1 MLVLSRKVG
10 ESIHIAGDIRI
21 TVTEV
26 RGGRV
31 RLSIEAPQS
40 VRIAR
45 QEILESGPTAP
56 AAGSVRPPAVED
68 EIPAGQPQL

>member
-10 ESIHIAGDIRI
+10 ESIQIAGDIRVTI
-21 TVTEV
+21 TQV

-31 RLSIEAPQS
+31 RLSISAPSS

-45 QEILESGPTAP
+45 EEILLGPDGDLTEL
-56 AAGSVRPPAVED
+56 SVARGKLCFSRSVS
-68 EIPAGQPQL
+68 

>member
-10 ESIHIAGDIRI
+10 ESIQIAGDIRI
-21 TVTEV
+21 TVTEE

-31 RLSIEAPQS
+31 RLSIDAPQS

-45 QEILESGPTAP
+45 QEILEHSP
-56 AAGSVRPPAVED
+56 ASSTETSASSLSVENQVH
-68 EIPAGQPQL
+68 G

>member
-10 ESIHIAGDIRI
+10 ESIQIAGDIRVTI
-21 TVTEV
+21 TQV

-31 RLSIEAPQS
+31 RLSISAPPS

-45 QEILESGPTAP
+45 EEILLGPDDVPKAD
-56 AAGSVRPPAVED
+56 GFSLSDD
-68 EIPAGQPQL
+68 EPKT